1 MKKSNELSAKLPQ
14 VERVSPKLNYEA
26 PQIKVIMP
34 TSSTKGGP
42 NPAPFEIGTYGAGS

>member
-26 PQIKVIMP
+26 PQMKVIMH
-34 TSSTKGGP
+34 TSSTKGKMSYMSEAGP
-42 NPAPFEIGTYGAGS
+42 YGPGS

>member
-26 PQIKVIMP
+26 PQMKVIMP
-34 TSSTKGGP
+34 ASSTEGKSSGAPAEVGP
-42 NPAPFEIGTYGAGS
+42 NTGPS